1 MRGER
6 LHSDHPE
13 ALANGTAENDMYLIA
28 MSVCC
33 DLEGSVHYK
42 CQSCLLQNW
51 KISSETTINYK
62 ELLLFLYSIIF
73 RSCIA

>member
-33 DLEGSVHYK
+33 DLEGSVHYNARVV
-42 CQSCLLQNW
+42 C
-51 KISSETTINYK
+51 YK
-62 ELLLFLYSIIF
+62 TGKYHQKPQ
-73 RSCIA
+73 

>member
-33 DLEGSVHYK
+33 DLEGSVHYNARVV
-42 CQSCLLQNW
+42 C
-51 KISSETTINYK
+51 YK
-62 ELLLFLYSIIF
+62 TGKYHQKPE
-73 RSCIA
+73 